1 MNDDILLKIGIL
13 LREIRKAHGYSQ
25 SDLDSKG
32 VNRTLLSRVERGN
45 YNISIKSLAM
55 ILDCYSISL
64 SQFFDNKSGYF
75 DNIE

>member
-25 SDLDSKG
+25 SDLNSEG

-45 YNISIKSLAM
+45 YNISIKSLVQ
-55 ILDCYSISL
+55 ILNCYNISL
-64 SQFFDNKSGYF
+64 SQFFNNQSGYF